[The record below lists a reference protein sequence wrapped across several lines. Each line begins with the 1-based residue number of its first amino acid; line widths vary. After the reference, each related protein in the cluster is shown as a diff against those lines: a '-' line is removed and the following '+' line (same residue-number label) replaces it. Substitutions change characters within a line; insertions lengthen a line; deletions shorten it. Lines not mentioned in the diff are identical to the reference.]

1 MLRIPVFAA
10 SAASA
15 ADLPPPLPA
24 EAMLLHRRLDEIDA
38 SLRHLLAERDRV
50 RGRLAI
56 IERPAL
62 GASPVQRALS
72 AVEDPAH
79 ELDDPAFLSATK
91 LAAGEVPRHS

>member
-15 ADLPPPLPA
+15 ADLPPLLPA
-24 EAMLLHRRLDEIDA
+24 EAALLRHRLEETDA
-38 SLRHLLAERDRV
+38 NLRHLLAERDRV
-50 RGRLAI
+50 RGRLAVL
-56 IERPAL
+56 ERPSL

-72 AVEDPAH
+72 AVEDPGH

-91 LAAGEVPRHS
+91 IAAGEVPRRS